1 MNCALNY
8 YIENYT
14 NDWLELKSKLL
25 IRLDHETLH
34 PIVELFNKKYDI
46 KTGIRTYFD
55 VKRGLGTLAKLS
67 EEQIVPLMILGLP
80 KDDRQVCFN

>member
-25 IRLDHETLH
+25 NRLDHETLH
-34 PIVELFNKKYDI
+34 PIVELFNTKYDI
-46 KTGIRTYFD
+46 KTGIKTYFD
-55 VKRGLGTLAKLS
+55 VKRGFRNFSK
-67 EEQIVPLMILGLP
+67 V
-80 KDDRQVCFN
+80 K